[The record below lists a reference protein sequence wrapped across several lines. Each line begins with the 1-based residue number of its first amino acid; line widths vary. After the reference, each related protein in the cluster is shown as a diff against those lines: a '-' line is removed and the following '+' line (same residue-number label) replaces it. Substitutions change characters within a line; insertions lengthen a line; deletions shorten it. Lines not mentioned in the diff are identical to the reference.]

1 MRRLFLLVAAVVLV
15 DTSFFAAVSPLLPE
29 YSDEFDLSKTGA
41 GVLAAAY
48 PAGTFAAAVPS
59 GWLAARWGVKPT
71 LLLGLGLLGVTSLV
85 FAFANHIVLLDA
97 ARFTQGVGG
106 ACMWAAGMAW
116 LVIGRPARAARRADR
131 LGARGRDRRRA
142 ARAGARRR
150 RDRRRAGD
158 RVQRASPWAPPALAG
173 FAWAP
178 PASSPSRA
186 RCSRSSPAALRRPA
200 VLAGFWLFTLPA
212 LFAGVIEVLGPLRLD
227 DLGASGAAIGAIFLI
242 TAAAEAVISPI
253 AGRLSDRRGRL
264 TPIRAGLTGALV
276 MAVLLPL
283 PGTVV
288 LLGVAILFAFASLGG
303 FWAPAMA
310 LLSDASEESG
320 LDQALAFSISNLA
333 WAVGHVVGAG
343 AGGAVAEVTLRRGA
357 LRGARRDH
365 RSDARDRDRHGSPA
379 ARAGLNSSSP
389 PSDGTSTPSWWC
401 APSSVSRPSAADA
414 SRPPTTYGQRVTTGR
429 SRKCSSQARST
440 FIAWSKESESAAD
453 RRVRGPERAEPAR
466 ERLVEGGVEPARA
479 AARAA
484 PRA

>member
-29 YSDEFDLSKTGA
+29 YADEFGLSKTGA

-116 LVIGRPARAARRADR
+116 LVSA
-131 LGARGRDRRRA
+131 
-142 ARAGARRR
+142 
-150 RDRRRAGD
+150 
-158 RVQRASPWAPPALAG
+158 APPERRGELIGSALAAAIIG
-173 FAWAP
+173 VLLGPVLGGAATVVGPEIVFSGVAVGAAALAVWAWGTPGVEPEPGALLSQL
-178 PASSPSRA
+178 A
-186 RCSRSSPAALRRPA
+186 AALRRPA

-227 DLGASGAAIGAIFLI
+227 DLGATGAVIGAIFLI
-242 TAAAEAVISPI
+242 TAAGEAVISPI

-276 MAVLLPL
+276 MAILLPL
-283 PGTVV
+283 PGTVA
-288 LLGVAILFAFASLGG
+288 LMGLAILFAFASLGG

-310 LLSDASEESG
+310 LLSDASEEAG

-333 WAVGHVVGAG
+333 WAVGHLVGAG
-343 AGGAVAEVTLRRGA
+343 AGGAIAEVS
-357 LRGARRDH
+357 
-365 RSDARDRDRHGSPA
+365 SDAVPYAALGLITAVTLAGVTVLGRRQPA
-379 ARAGLNSSSP
+379 
-389 PSDGTSTPSWWC
+389 
-401 APSSVSRPSAADA
+401 
-414 SRPPTTYGQRVTTGR
+414 
-429 SRKCSSQARST
+429 
-440 FIAWSKESESAAD
+440 
-453 RRVRGPERAEPAR
+453 PA
-466 ERLVEGGVEPARA
+466 
-479 AARAA
+479 
-484 PRA
+484 